1 MPTIF
6 QEKIDK
12 ILEHKTRAWRD
23 VIILV
28 TRSLPEEHIAEV
40 GKVLRKLENAGYKAS
55 KEKSKFLKTDA
66 EWLGYKITKDGIN
79 PLRDK
84 IEAIRKLKSPRNINN
99 IWSFLG
105 SVQNLAKHIPKIS
118 EKTALLRELLKKEST
133 WSWEDKHEKAFNEI
147 KSIITCDAST
157 SGLGATLQQIDS
169 QGNRKTIAQASRFVN
184 TAEQKYAIKELEL
197 LSAVWSCEH
206 FKYYI

>member
-40 GKVLRKLENAGYKAS
+40 GKVLRKLENTGYKAS
-55 KEKSKFLKTDA
+55 TEKSKFLKPDA
-66 EWLGYKITKDGIN
+66 EWLGYKVTKDGRK

-84 IEAIRKLKSPRNINN
+84 TEAIRKLKSPYNVKDIR
-99 IWSFLG
+99 SFLE
-105 SVQNLAKHIPKIS
+105 SVQ
-118 EKTALLRELLKKEST
+118 
-133 WSWEDKHEKAFNEI
+133 
-147 KSIITCDAST
+147 
-157 SGLGATLQQIDS
+157 
-169 QGNRKTIAQASRFVN
+169 
-184 TAEQKYAIKELEL
+184 
-197 LSAVWSCEH
+197 
-206 FKYYI
+206 